1 MKTIMFILI
10 AVALVV
16 TGCGK
21 REVRKSA
28 TLNLDFEV
36 EANTD
41 SALVFQTAGMLST
54 ITNASI
60 AEVKE
65 EISRYE
71 IKSIKYS
78 IWELYG
84 NDSCVFNGTLRIG
97 KIGDASSAVYYSY
110 NNFGFEPVQE
120 KIDIPFSDNERV
132 RLEDFL
138 LSADGL
144 EFVLGGSLSHKPIH
158 FVMNIELN
166 VDVLAEK

>member
-1 MKTIMFILI
+1 
-10 AVALVV
+10 
-16 TGCGK
+16 
-21 REVRKSA
+21 
-28 TLNLDFEV
+28 
-36 EANTD
+36 
-41 SALVFQTAGMLST
+41 
-54 ITNASI
+54 
-60 AEVKE
+60 
-65 EISRYE
+65 
-71 IKSIKYS
+71 
-78 IWELYG
+78 LYG

-110 NNFGFEPVQE
+110 NNFGFEPLQE
-120 KIDIPFSDNERV
+120 KIAIPFSDNERV

>member
-10 AVALVV
+10 AGALVV

-60 AEVKE
+60 SGSGTITPKAVTLTAPTGTKV
-65 EISRYE
+65 YDGQE
-71 IKSIKYS
+71 IKFCCKACVPKFEKNPAKY
-78 IWELYG
+78 
-84 NDSCVFNGTLRIG
+84 
-97 KIGDASSAVYYSY
+97 
-110 NNFGFEPVQE
+110 
-120 KIDIPFSDNERV
+120 
-132 RLEDFL
+132 
-138 LSADGL
+138 
-144 EFVLGGSLSHKPIH
+144 
-158 FVMNIELN
+158 
-166 VDVLAEK
+166 LAKLP